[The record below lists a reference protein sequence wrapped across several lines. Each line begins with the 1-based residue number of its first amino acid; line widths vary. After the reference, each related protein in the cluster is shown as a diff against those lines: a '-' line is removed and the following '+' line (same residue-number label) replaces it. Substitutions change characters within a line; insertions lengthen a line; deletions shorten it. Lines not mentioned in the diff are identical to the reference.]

1 MQSSGGS
8 GFAAL
13 PQQDQ
18 SLPLVYDADAQNHT
32 QRSLSVQPIDQ
43 QTRQT
48 VDTRPVA
55 TALSPI
61 NEHDGETQHERLYDP
76 VNPNNGGSYSEYY
89 GPEDLARAAAV
100 QQGGSTAYH
109 GADYDEWDASY
120 KESESLPQSS
130 ARRPPNYKPYVFQAW
145 FLGLVLFIVC
155 AFLALSEL
163 AVHTLPDGTKE
174 ATPQSTQGGGG
185 ELRPR
190 QDAFGVVLA
199 PRGSIATDGGAF
211 IEVRA
216 TDADVVELEQTT
228 TSHQSASDFLQM
240 TQSAS
245 VAELT
250 LVSTSGSSTSV
261 SAFGESTSATST
273 SVTTSSTSSLSTTLS
288 SSTGSSTTEST
299 SSVTSTST
307 SKSESGT
314 TTGPSYT
321 TSSLKSTSSTS
332 QTLSSRSSSSA
343 SIGTMSTTSMS
354 GLPFGSNSTSSH
366 SGLRTCTETI
376 FGSDDESETG
386 PATTTVPVVTV
397 TVGGNSTTRTHR
409 SSTRTTKS
417 MPPMTAS
424 CDVTVTISIPFY
436 PSTAPSPSSDP
447 GTEPPTYITVGQNT
461 VTVTLDDGTGTTNL
475 NDPVAPPEPTSTC
488 YYRTVTV
495 TEESNL
501 AIATVTV
508 TYDVV
513 VNAGQPSRRAKT
525 APVAAA
531 DVPYYQRRACVEGGV
546 FTVTQKIAQPMVIT
560 QTIWRTI
567 TQQDQVSIV
576 VEPPTTSTYVVTT
589 EGSTFSTTETRPAVT
604 TTSSQ
609 SLPTG
614 AGTTITETKTN
625 AHGSTVVNAFTG
637 VIVSHDDSVVTSVTL
652 VPVTTTNALG
662 QSITM
667 VQPSMVT
674 QTLPKVD
681 NGVIIITT
689 DENGH
694 IVVTTKEADF
704 SILSQDASLESTLIM
719 AATTLT
725 DPRGHT
731 TLTTSVPVWAT
742 PFTTTRTDS
751 AGSATTTETLLVL
764 HEPHTTTFTG
774 TDGEATSTATYYLV
788 TSSATLKGP
797 NGTPTATS
805 VTTQT
810 MTLSLTTETN
820 AAGIPTKTGTV
831 LAIAAFPVG
840 AVKTDSSPDPTG
852 SPAPNTELQVFS
864 ITAAEYA
871 TGLIIPTLLATLL
884 TLPLRILDHVAKLYH
899 PFHVLATTP
908 SGASAGH
915 SVCWETTGLWT
926 FITRFQHFMSGE
938 LLLAATGTLVALGTI
953 LVPLSAETV
962 RLILH
967 GPECRPGT
975 GTAKNCGITLGV
987 FPLWSRVVVGILCVM
1002 AALLVFLVIWLWRVH
1017 RTGLNGKPW
1026 SLTAMA
1032 GLSENQDF
1040 QAVLSR
1046 LKHVEEQEG
1055 SVSNDDAK
1063 KLLSGFSYALES
1075 RQEGAML
1082 KYSIVPVED
1091 ARHGP
1096 VPDVDN
1102 LGTQTSISSDG
1113 ASNSRSRK
1121 PMPFVVLTLWGRV
1134 VILLVLLGMLTLIV
1148 TYWALGAKTPLGR
1161 WMRSET
1167 VGVRILVVTVGMIIT
1182 LFWSSYFYCKS
1193 LFPPSDR
1200 QQNMH
1205 SNEPNS
1211 FFRRRLHN
1219 PIPHPQHLPV
1229 PRSRRCQHG
1238 HLDKPSER
1246 PRALPRL
1253 PQRHS

>member
-1 MQSSGGS
+1 
-8 GFAAL
+8 
-13 PQQDQ
+13 
-18 SLPLVYDADAQNHT
+18 
-32 QRSLSVQPIDQ
+32 
-43 QTRQT
+43 
-48 VDTRPVA
+48 
-55 TALSPI
+55 
-61 NEHDGETQHERLYDP
+61 
-76 VNPNNGGSYSEYY
+76 
-89 GPEDLARAAAV
+89 
-100 QQGGSTAYH
+100 
-109 GADYDEWDASY
+109 
-120 KESESLPQSS
+120 
-130 ARRPPNYKPYVFQAW
+130 
-145 FLGLVLFIVC
+145 
-155 AFLALSEL
+155 
-163 AVHTLPDGTKE
+163 
-174 ATPQSTQGGGG
+174 
-185 ELRPR
+185 
-190 QDAFGVVLA
+190 
-199 PRGSIATDGGAF
+199 
-211 IEVRA
+211 
-216 TDADVVELEQTT
+216 
-228 TSHQSASDFLQM
+228 
-240 TQSAS
+240 
-245 VAELT
+245 
-250 LVSTSGSSTSV
+250 
-261 SAFGESTSATST
+261 
-273 SVTTSSTSSLSTTLS
+273 
-288 SSTGSSTTEST
+288 
-299 SSVTSTST
+299 
-307 SKSESGT
+307 
-314 TTGPSYT
+314 
-321 TSSLKSTSSTS
+321 
-332 QTLSSRSSSSA
+332 
-343 SIGTMSTTSMS
+343 
-354 GLPFGSNSTSSH
+354 
-366 SGLRTCTETI
+366 
-376 FGSDDESETG
+376 
-386 PATTTVPVVTV
+386 
-397 TVGGNSTTRTHR
+397 
-409 SSTRTTKS
+409 
-417 MPPMTAS
+417 MTAS

-436 PSTAPSPSSDP
+436 PSTASSFPTDP

-461 VTVTLDDGTGTTNL
+461 VTVTLPDGSGTTNL
-475 NDPVAPPEPTSTC
+475 NDPAAPPEPTSTC
-488 YYRTVTV
+488 YHSTVTV

-508 TYDVV
+508 TYDVM

-531 DVPYYQRRACVEGGV
+531 DVPYYQRRACVEGGI
-546 FTVTQKIAQPMVIT
+546 FTVTQKIAQPMVVT

-567 TQQDQVSIV
+567 TQQNPISIV

-604 TTSSQ
+604 TTSTQ
-609 SLPTG
+609 GWPTG

-625 AHGSTVVNAFTG
+625 AEGSTVVNAFTG
-637 VIVSHDDSVVTSVTL
+637 VIVSHDDSVITSVTL
-652 VPVTTTNALG
+652 VPVTTTNILG
-662 QSITM
+662 QAITT
-667 VQPSMVT
+667 VKPSMVT

-689 DENGH
+689 DQNGH
-694 IVVTTKEADF
+694 IVVTTKEAEF
-704 SILSQDASLESTLIM
+704 SILSQEASLESTLIM

-764 HEPHTTTFTG
+764 HEPQTTTFTG
-774 TDGEATSTATYYLV
+774 TNGEATSTATYYLV
-788 TSSATLKGP
+788 TSSTTLKGP
-797 NGTPTATS
+797 NDVPTATS

-840 AVKTDSSPDPTG
+840 AVKTDSSPEPTG
-852 SPAPNTELQVFS
+852 SPAPDTELQVFS
-864 ITAAEYA
+864 ITGAEYA
-871 TGLIIPTLLATLL
+871 IGLIIPTLLATLL

-899 PFHVLATTP
+899 PFHVLATTR

-987 FPLWSRVVVGILCVM
+987 FPSWSRVVVGILCVM
-1002 AALLVFLVIWLWRVH
+1002 AALLVFLMVWLWRMH

-1026 SLTAMA
+1026 SLAAMA

-1046 LKHVEEQEG
+1046 LKHVEEKEG

-1063 KLLSGFSYALES
+1063 NLLSGFSYALES

-1096 VPDVDN
+1096 VQNLDN
-1102 LGTQTSISSDG
+1102 LGTQTPISSG
-1113 ASNSRSRK
+1113 GTSSSRSRK
-1121 PMPFVVLTLWGRV
+1121 AMPFVVLTLWGRV
-1134 VILLVLLGMLTLIV
+1134 VILLVLLGMLTLII

-1193 LFPPSDR
+1193 LSPPSRYTAKHGLTNLTHSSGVAFTTPYRILNTHPSRARDAV
-1200 QQNMH
+1200 NMDISTNPLSGLARSLDFRSGTH
-1205 SNEPNS
+1205 DWYLATVAAVAVLSEFLPALLANVPYRVVQTSQTHAACVYLSASIIGLMIVVTFAS
-1211 FFRRRLHN
+1211 FFVEWPHMPVDPSTLAGAMYYVSAARGGVASGMVVPGIAEAGSGRRESYLFDAEQHQHR
-1219 PIPHPQHLPV
+1219 HPQEQGELPGPTPMAYDPPRPAPQSSGPSMRYVDDPSALVQSSTQSREIITADAPLGVYATLFQPPPPSSPSPHQEQASHLP
-1229 PRSRRCQHG
+1229 PPP
-1238 HLDKPSER
+1238 HLQQTSQQPSQ
-1246 PRALPRL
+1246 
-1253 PQRHS
+1253 PQREVSQAASRYDPPPPQPASSLYHYEVSPP